1 MSRVQSSSKMAADTT
16 PSCITRAWTTH
27 EAELRRWL
35 RARLRDP
42 ADADDLM
49 QELFIKALRQGARF
63 CDVRNARAWLFEVAR
78 NLLADSLRVA
88 RDTVELPETLID
100 ETEELP
106 AVDALTACL
115 PAVLAE
121 LSDAD
126 RDIITRCDLEGM
138 PQADYAAQHGLSLS
152 AAKSRVQRARERL
165 RARLAEACQVRFDE
179 HGRVEDFAGRRAG
192 VPS

>member
-1 MSRVQSSSKMAADTT
+1 MVAADTT
-16 PSCITRAWTTH
+16 PSCITRAWAAH

-126 RDIITRCDLEGM
+126 RDIITRCDLEGL

-179 HGRVEDFAGRRAG
+179 RGRVEDFAGRRAG